1 MTAKEKVLI
10 VGLGEVGHALFELFK
25 ESGKF
30 DVFGFD
36 INKKK
41 MQETVKSGVKPPKT
55 IDVLH
60 ICYPCFKQ
68 AEFIQTTG
76 KYIKEINPKLTII
89 ESTIPPGTTQKI
101 YAQTKAPIVHSP
113 IQGAHTSLE
122 NMKNDVRFWP
132 KYIGATTIEAK
143 NAACQHFEKL
153 GLKVQVLKSSVETE
167 LAKLFETIY
176 RAWMIVCF
184 QEMHRISR
192 HFNADFDQVT
202 EMIDNIHR
210 HRLNKPL
217 HYPDV
222 IGGHCLIPNTEL
234 LLSVYDSD
242 LLRLIVKS
250 NERRREEIKDEQVRI
265 EVEKI
270 KARVQKLER
279 DLLSKIHSKKAA

>member
-1 MTAKEKVLI
+1 MAKEKVLI
-10 VGLGEVGHALFELFK
+10 VGLGEVGHTLFELFK

-30 DVFGFD
+30 DIFGFD

-41 MQETVKSGVKPPKT
+41 LQEIVGSEIEPPKM

-68 AEFIQTTG
+68 AEFIQTTTE
-76 KYIKEINPKLTII
+76 YIKRINPKLTII

-101 YAQTKAPIVHSP
+101 YAQTKMPIVHSP
-113 IQGAHTSLE
+113 IQGTHTSLE
-122 NMKNDVRFWP
+122 NMKSDIRFWP
-132 KYIGATTIEAK
+132 KYIGSATIEAK
-143 NAACQHFEKL
+143 KMAHQHFEKL
-153 GLKVQVLKSSVETE
+153 GLNVQILKSPIETE

-176 RAWMIVCF
+176 RAWMIACF

-192 HFNADFDQVT
+192 HFNADFDEVI

-242 LLRLIVKS
+242 FLRLILKS
-250 NERRREEIKDEQVRI
+250 NEKRREEIKDAQVRK
-265 EVEKI
+265 EVEKV
-270 KARVQKLER
+270 KRRVEKLEEEIR
-279 DLLSKIHSKKAA
+279 RRR